1 MNTSREKSLNTWF
14 NHVYLLRLFN
24 RMLYASDEQF
34 SNVQPHLLR
43 YAKLKDG
50 SAAQADDPV
59 VDLFLKAIE
68 SRPAPAV
75 ATFGD
80 LKIDLRQWLLK
91 NHGGPATY
99 NHEALDAFFA
109 MGAQESLRSHLDAI
123 FKHMC
128 GSTLSGAM
136 AGTQVL
142 YDHEDPGL
150 HGSTCY
156 SLDLE
161 LASFDFPNFIE
172 HHRFVAMASS
182 LERLLPLVDMAVKM
196 QGVRSA
202 NFKGLPDNPLFVD
215 HERKLDKALPSKV
228 LITKN
233 GEHVLSADIRMP
245 TLHCPD
251 YVVAWENAII
261 KMNDQRIVRSLHK
274 AAPGNAARMLKG
286 RMLEDGLGL

>member
-1 MNTSREKSLNTWF
+1 MNAPREKSANTWF
-14 NHVYLLRLFN
+14 NHIYLLRLFN

-34 SNVQPHLLR
+34 SKVLPHPLH

-50 SAAQADDPV
+50 SAAQANDPV
-59 VDLFLKAIE
+59 VDLFLKAVE

-109 MGAQESLRSHLDAI
+109 MGAQDGLRSHLDAI

-142 YDHEDPGL
+142 YDDEDPGL
-150 HGSTCY
+150 HGSSCY

-172 HHRFVAMASS
+172 HHRFVAMAST
-182 LERLLPLVDMAVKM
+182 LDLLLPLVDMAVKM
-196 QGVRSA
+196 QGVRAA
-202 NFKGLPDNPLFVD
+202 NLKGLPDNPLLVD
-215 HERKLDKALPSKV
+215 HERKLDKALPCKV

-233 GEHVLSADIRMP
+233 GEQVLSADVSISTP
-245 TLHCPD
+245 DCPD
-251 YVVAWENAII
+251 YVVAWETAII
-261 KMNDQRIVRSLHK
+261 KMNDRSIVRSLHN
-274 AAPGNAARMLKG
+274 AAPGSSARKIKG